1 MTIWDEIRTVSV
13 VFIMLLLPGWALL
26 SIGQYW
32 KRWEPLQRW
41 FLALSLG
48 IAVYPVMFYVARVV
62 IPFLHIGQNKLLV
75 FIGVCSAIV
84 IYCYRKVW
92 KDQFK
97 LGEKSVWVLF
107 ILLITMSTRFFLAHQ
122 YPYPAWTDSLHHSI
136 NTKLVMINGQLPYTM
151 MPYDPADLSVYHLGL
166 YALTGS
172 TGLLAEVAP
181 HSALIWFCQVV
192 NGFAAIGVFLV
203 LDKMVNRTAALAGM
217 VFAGLLSFQPAWYFN
232 WGRDTQ
238 LVGQTLLLPAAL
250 VFWDLVESLVNRPIE
265 KIHHKLPGIL
275 SSMTLLVGVA
285 MIHFRVAAFLLPLI
299 ILFAGLGIFKKRL
312 TRKDRTKTVAIIL
325 LTGLLCFIVVLPAF
339 LPAIQNYLNPIEF
352 SDSNLDLP
360 KQPEKLTEDPYYT
373 FKWETFYSLGLP
385 RNLTILV
392 LAGFFTSLFNPK
404 ARSLALFIVV
414 WLMILV
420 IEGYL
425 YLFNIRE
432 LAFINMT
439 GIMIMA
445 YLPGAILFG
454 LLIDNLTIFVIKSF
468 GPNSE
473 NVIVTALLLLGIAFA
488 PDRVKGIEEYRHY
501 MSAED
506 EIAMIWM
513 KSNLP
518 KDSVIGINS
527 AYWTFTAF
535 TGTDAGYWIPYFS
548 ELETSTLTMI
558 SDRSTKYNLARER
571 TQTIIDFYSDVNMLS
586 SLCDQGVDYLYTAK
600 KSPYTQRDFD
610 FKLLLSTD
618 DVRMVYDQ
626 GGVQI
631 LKICPTNSSLTEN

>member
-172 TGLLAEVAP
+172 TGLIAEVAP

-250 VFWDLVESLVNRPIE
+250 VFWELVESSVSPPME
-265 KIHHKLPGIL
+265 KMKKKMSGMFISTL
-275 SSMTLLVGVA
+275 LLVGVA
-285 MIHFRVAAFLLPLI
+285 LIHFRVAAFLLPLI
-299 ILFAGLGIFKKRL
+299 ILFSGLGIFKKGL
-312 TRKDRTKTVAIIL
+312 TRNVRTTATLVIL
-325 LTGLLCFIVVLPAF
+325 LTGLFCFILVLPAF
-339 LPAIQNYLNPIEF
+339 LPAIQNYSGTEKISE
-352 SDSNLDLP
+352 SNSTLP
-360 KQPEKLTEDPYYT
+360 QQPEKLTEDPYFTFSWKSFYT
-373 FKWETFYSLGLP
+373 LGLSK
-385 RNLTILV
+385 NLAIVAFIGMIIGLV
-392 LAGFFTSLFNPK
+392 NLNTRPLSLVT
-404 ARSLALFIVV
+404 LF
-414 WLMILV
+414 WLVILV

-425 YLFNIRE
+425 YLLNIRE
-432 LAFINMT
+432 VAFINMT
-439 GIMIMA
+439 GIMIIA
-445 YLPGAILFG
+445 YLPGALLFG
-454 LLIDNLTIFVIKSF
+454 LLINSLTDFSKKIFGSNPEFI
-468 GPNSE
+468 
-473 NVIVTALLLLGIAFA
+473 IVTTLLFLGVAFA
-488 PDRVKGIEEYRHY
+488 PDRVKGVETYRFF
-501 MSAED
+501 MSIED
-506 EIAMIWM
+506 EKAMIWM

-518 KDSVIGINS
+518 KDSIIGVNS
-527 AYWTFTAF
+527 TYWTKTAF
-535 TGTDAGYWIPYFS
+535 TGTDAGYWIPYYA
-548 ELETSTLTMI
+548 ELESSTQTMI
-558 SDRSTKYNLARER
+558 SDRSPSFQLTRKR
-571 TQTIIDFYSDVNMLS
+571 TQTIIDFYSDKELLPL
-586 SLCDQGVDYLYTAK
+586 LCEQGVDYLYSAN
-600 KSPYTQRDFD
+600 KSPYNRKDFD
-610 FKLLLSTD
+610 INAVLSIGK
-618 DVRMVYDQ
+618 VEMVYDQ

-631 LKICPTNSSLTEN
+631 LNICQFSDIPDL

>member
-13 VFIMLLLPGWALL
+13 VFIMLLLPGWTLL

-97 LGEKSVWVLF
+97 LGEKTVWVLF
-107 ILLITMSTRFFLAHQ
+107 ILLITMATRFFLAHQ

-250 VFWDLVESLVNRPIE
+250 VFWELVESSVSPPME
-265 KIHHKLPGIL
+265 KMKKKMSGMFISTL
-275 SSMTLLVGVA
+275 LLVGVA
-285 MIHFRVAAFLLPLI
+285 LIHFRVAAFLLPLI
-299 ILFAGLGIFKKRL
+299 ILFAGLGIFKKGL
-312 TRKDRTKTVAIIL
+312 TRNVRTTATLVIL
-325 LTGLLCFIVVLPAF
+325 LTGLFCFILVLPAF

-352 SDSNLDLP
+352 SNSNLDLP

-385 RNLTILV
+385 RNLSV
-392 LAGFFTSLFNPK
+392 LALLGLIVGVIYPK
-404 ARSLALFIVV
+404 TRSFAFLIVF
-414 WLMILV
+414 WLVILV

-439 GIMIMA
+439 GIMIIA
-445 YLPGAILFG
+445 YLPGALLFG
-454 LLIDNLTIFVIKSF
+454 LLIDNLTHASISVF
-468 GPNSE
+468 GPNTE
-473 NVIVTALLLLGIAFA
+473 NVIVTILLILGIGYA
-488 PDRVKGIEEYRHY
+488 PDRVNGIEPYRY
-501 MSAED
+501 FMSNED
-506 EIAMIWM
+506 ESAMAWM

-518 KDSVIGINS
+518 DDAVIGINS
-527 AYWTFTAF
+527 TYWAITAF
-535 TGTDAGYWIPYFS
+535 TGTDAGYWIPYFA
-548 ELETSTLTMI
+548 ELETSSRTMI
-558 SDRSTKYNLARER
+558 YGRSPDYHLVKER
-571 TQTIIDFYSDVNMLS
+571 TETIVNFYSDLKLLS
-586 SLCDQGVDYLYTAK
+586 LLCEQGIDYLYSAK
-600 KSPYTQRDFD
+600 KNPYNQLDFD
-610 FKLLLSTD
+610 FDSILSTD
-618 DVRMVYDQ
+618 DARLVYDQ

-631 LKICPTNSSLTEN
+631 IAICP

>member
-1 MTIWDEIRTVSV
+1 MTLWDEIRTVLV
-13 VFIMLLLPGWALL
+13 ILIMLLAPGWALL

-62 IPFLHIGQNKLLV
+62 IPFLHIGQNKLLM

-84 IYCYRKVW
+84 IYRYREDW

-97 LGEKSVWVLF
+97 LGKNSGWILF
-107 ILLITMSTRFFLAHQ
+107 ILVITMATRLILAHQ
-122 YPYPAWTDSLHHSI
+122 YPYPAWTDSLHHAI

-151 MPYDPADLSVYHLGL
+151 MPYDSADLSVYHLGL

-172 TGLLAEVAP
+172 TGLLSRVAP
-181 HSALIWFCQVV
+181 HSALIWFCQVI

-250 VFWDLVESLVNRPIE
+250 VFWELVESLVNPPI
-265 KIHHKLPGIL
+265 KKVGHIFSGMMISIL
-275 SSMTLLVGVA
+275 LLVGVA
-285 MIHFRVAAFLLPLI
+285 MIHFRVAAFLLPI
-299 ILFAGLGIFKKRL
+299 ILLFAGQGIFKRGLVKSKRVKITSL
-312 TRKDRTKTVAIIL
+312 IF
-325 LTGLLCFIVVLPAF
+325 LTGLLCFILVLPAF

-360 KQPEKLTEDPYYT
+360 QQPEKLTEDPYYT
-373 FKWETFYSLGLP
+373 FKWKTFYSLGLP
-385 RNLTILV
+385 RNLTILA
-392 LAGFFTSLFNPK
+392 LIGLITSLFNQK
-404 ARSLALFIVV
+404 TRAFVLLIVV

-420 IEGYL
+420 VEGYL
-425 YLFNIRE
+425 YLLNIRE

-445 YLPGAILFG
+445 YLPGALLFG
-454 LLIDNLTIFVIKSF
+454 LLINNLAILMIKVF
-468 GPNSE
+468 GPYLE
-473 NVIVTALLLLGIAFA
+473 KVIVTVLLLLGIVFA
-488 PDRVKGIEEYRHY
+488 PDRVKGIEEFRHFVT
-501 MSAED
+501 SED
-506 EIAMIWM
+506 EIAMAWM
-513 KSNLP
+513 KTNLP

-527 AYWTFTAF
+527 TYWTVTAF
-535 TGTDAGYWIPYFS
+535 TGTDAGYWIPYFA

-558 SDRSTKYNLARER
+558 SDRSPKYNLARER
-571 TQTIIDFYSDVNMLS
+571 TETIVDFYSDIELLP
-586 SLCDQGVDYLYTAK
+586 SLCEQGVDYLYTAK
-600 KSPYTQRDFD
+600 KPPYNQRDFD
-610 FKLLLSTD
+610 FKSIFSTGEA
-618 DVRMVYDQ
+618 VMVYDR
-626 GGVQI
+626 GEVQI
-631 LKICPTNSSLTEN
+631 LEICLTNSIE